1 MHYRLGDE
9 RGANLAAML
18 ALTSDRRWPELE
30 DFRMGRAGQPCLVD
44 ACMVC
49 AGQPCHVDACMVWSC
64 PTTFAMVDEQLAES
78 GLSTEM
84 VTTGDDYVSTWYYGM
99 PLEEAP
105 DLAALSNP
113 ETYIT
118 PAAPPFVIM
127 HGRQDVIVPYQQGVR
142 LAQRLEQ
149 VIGPEKVRF
158 TLYDDYVHADRRFE
172 TMHNCSIVLDQLE
185 KVMGRG

>member
-30 DFRMGRAGQPCLVD
+30 DFRMGWAGQPCLVD
-44 ACMVC
+44 ACMV
-49 AGQPCHVDACMVWSC
+49 WFC
-64 PTTFAMVDEQLAES
+64 PTAFAMVDEQLES
-78 GLSTEM
+78 CLSTEM
-84 VTTGDDYVSTWYYGM
+84 VTTGDDYVFAWYYGI
-99 PLEEAP
+99 PVEEAP

-158 TLYDDYVHADRRFE
+158 TLYDDYVHADQRFE
-172 TMHNCSIVLDQLE
+172 TMHNCSMVLDQLE
-185 KVMGRG
+185 EVLGRG